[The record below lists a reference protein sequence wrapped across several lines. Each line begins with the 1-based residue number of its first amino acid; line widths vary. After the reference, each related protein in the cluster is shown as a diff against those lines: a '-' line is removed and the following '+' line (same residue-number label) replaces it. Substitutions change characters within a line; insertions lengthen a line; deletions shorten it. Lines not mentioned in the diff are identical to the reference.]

1 MPRYHLRFLKGPNY
15 TLRLAQE
22 ATVEAPSFAEALAPF
37 TSWPITEAYD
47 HATATAWNPGTC
59 MYYQEMWEAAL
70 LPDTDE
76 SAVPHDT
83 TGKADKEAQA

>member
-70 LPDTDE
+70 LPDDE
-76 SAVPHDT
+76 GASA
-83 TGKADKEAQA
+83 EAGSQEPGA

>member
-37 TSWPITEAYD
+37 TNWPITESYD

-59 MYYQEMWEAAL
+59 MYYQEMWEAGL
-70 LPDTDE
+70 TLYSEDVLPPERDRK
-76 SAVPHDT
+76 SVVS
-83 TGKADKEAQA
+83 